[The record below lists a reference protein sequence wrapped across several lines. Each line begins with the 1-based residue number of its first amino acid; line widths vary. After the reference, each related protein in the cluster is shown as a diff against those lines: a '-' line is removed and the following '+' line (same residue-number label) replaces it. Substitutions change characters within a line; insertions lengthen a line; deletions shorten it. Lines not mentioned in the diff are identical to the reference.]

1 MELDWII
8 GKQIRWVLIQQ
19 EYDFHIV
26 HMVGKVNQNVD
37 LLSLNPSSSKE
48 GIIKAQCHGDMDLEV
63 LPKWHMLACL
73 CILLGCSK

>member
-1 MELDWII
+1 
-8 GKQIRWVLIQQ
+8 
-19 EYDFHIV
+19 
-26 HMVGKVNQNVD
+26 MVGKVNQNVD